1 MVPIIQA
8 KMKSSVTII
17 SGEAS
22 NYRYPTIEILNV
34 VCERGF
40 EASLPGVT
48 IDPWGN
54 DNDSL
59 EL

>member
-1 MVPIIQA
+1 
-8 KMKSSVTII
+8 MKNKATITSSDAV
-17 SGEAS
+17 
-22 NYRYPTIEILNV
+22 RYCHPTIESLDV

-48 IDPWGN
+48 IDPWGS
-54 DNDSL
+54 DDDSL

>member
-1 MVPIIQA
+1 
-8 KMKSSVTII
+8 MKSRVTII

-22 NYRYPTIEILNV
+22 NYSYPTIETLNV